1 VVQTIELWGTPTRG
15 SLMAQRDS
23 SDSRIL
29 RAL

>member
-1 VVQTIELWGTPTRG
+1 VQTIELWGTPTRS
-15 SLMAQRDS
+15 SLITEPSA